1 MISLASIIYPKQY
14 IFLENDDKKIYKVIN
29 DVENAKPVDE
39 YLWSPIT
46 TITEKKVDG
55 TVYSLIQHEDER
67 LGWVN
72 LEKSIQILRHE
83 PVYYKFIDQEFENH
97 EPNVKMGNVKDYR
110 VQFSNKI
117 LTVKSEIEYNG
128 EILLGVFIKNKFSGF
143 HPKNYFEKMIE
154 CNIEIPIE
162 VIKDKKLYKLS
173 SLNKIYD
180 NKIFYNRPK
189 LITIYKQNN
198 LGRVKVNSKEFF
210 WTTLDGLENYITDY
224 NNNEESLS
232 PEQKLYDDIVYGIN
246 LERQHSKEMLKTV
259 LDARKYLNS
268 KKAKEKDF
276 RIKRLESSFKNAKAK
291 NEAFQNTILKLEEE
305 VKNLK
310 KDKPITKQQDLQ
322 LNKPNQKL
330 KTENK
335 NLKNEILDLK
345 RSLRK
350 LENSNDLSNKRLE
363 HQKEYNERL
372 EAQKNKYKNR
382 MNLVEERMNKLM
394 QKNDSVD

>member
-14 IFLENDDKKIYKVIN
+14 IFLANDDKKIYKVIN
-29 DVENAKPVDE
+29 DVENVKPVDE

-97 EPNVKMGNVKDYR
+97 ELNVKMGNVKDYR

-128 EILLGVFIKNKFSGF
+128 ETLLGVFIKNKFSGF

-210 WTTLDGLENYITDY
+210 WTTLDGLENYTADY

-232 PEQKLYDDIVYGIN
+232 LEQKIYDDIVYGIN

-276 RIKRLESSFKNAKAK
+276 RIKRLESSFKNAKADRK
-291 NEAFQNTILKLEEE
+291 STR
-305 VKNLK
+305 
-310 KDKPITKQQDLQ
+310 
-322 LNKPNQKL
+322 LNSSHVSISYAVFCL
-330 KTENK
+330 
-335 NLKNEILDLK
+335 
-345 RSLRK
+345 
-350 LENSNDLSNKRLE
+350 
-363 HQKEYNERL
+363 
-372 EAQKNKYKNR
+372 
-382 MNLVEERMNKLM
+382 
-394 QKNDSVD
+394 